1 MQERHEDEVLLW
13 LQFKNGDRDAFAAL
27 YQKFIIPL
35 IAYGTRLCPDRELLK
50 DQIQEL
56 FVELWNS
63 RENLSVPGVIPSP
76 GTSTATTTS
85 GALGPTK
92 AAGPS
97 RPTAR
102 GSAQGAGTIRFYL
115 LKALRYKLIRLEKH
129 RHTRAR
135 VDELNGQFIDTLI
148 ESSIETSII
157 EKEAHESWR
166 TLLRD
171 ALSHLTLRQQEIIQL
186 RFYQGFTHEQIAE
199 LMDVNYQSVSN
210 LLHKALSR
218 LKEKIKMPVFVFVCL
233 ALSLA

>member
-63 RENLSVPGVIPSP
+63 RENLSVPGPSP
-76 GTSTATTTS
+76 TVPGAAAAATSDT
-85 GALGPTK
+85 LGPTK
-92 AAGPS
+92 
-97 RPTAR
+97 
-102 GSAQGAGTIRFYL
+102 GAGAIRFYL

-129 RHTRAR
+129 RHTRI
-135 VDELNGQFIDTLI
+135 LHYTDTPM
-148 ESSIETSII
+148 EASIETSII
-157 EKEAHESWR
+157 EKEAYESWR
-166 TLLRD
+166 TLLKD

-186 RFYQGFTHEQIAE
+186 RFYQGFSHEQIAE

-210 LLHKALSR
+210 LLHKALCR
-218 LKEKIKMPVFVFVCL
+218 LKEKIKMPVFVFFCL
-233 ALSLA
+233 ALTLA

>member
-13 LQFKNGDRDAFAAL
+13 LQFKSGDRDAFAAL

-63 RENLSVPGVIPSP
+63 RENLSVPGAIPS
-76 GTSTATTTS
+76 
-85 GALGPTK
+85 
-92 AAGPS
+92 
-97 RPTAR
+97 
-102 GSAQGAGTIRFYL
+102 GAGTIRFYL

-129 RHTRAR
+129 RHTRI
-135 VDELNGQFIDTLI
+135 LHYTDTRI
-148 ESSIETSII
+148 EASIETSII
-157 EKEAHESWR
+157 EKEAYESWR
-166 TLLRD
+166 ALLKD

-186 RFYQGFTHEQIAE
+186 RFYQGFSHEQIAE

-210 LLHKALSR
+210 LLHKALCR
-218 LKEKIKMPVFVFVCL
+218 LKEKIQTPVFVFVCL
-233 ALSLA
+233 ALLLA

>member
-63 RENLSVPGVIPSP
+63 RENLSVPGASPSRSTVP
-76 GTSTATTTS
+76 GAATTS
-85 GALGPTK
+85 GAPKPT
-92 AAGPS
+92 
-97 RPTAR
+97 
-102 GSAQGAGTIRFYL
+102 GAGTIRFYL

-129 RHTRAR
+129 RHTRI
-135 VDELNGQFIDTLI
+135 VVSQGQYTDTLM
-148 ESSIETSII
+148 EASIETSII
-157 EKEAHESWR
+157 EKEAYESWR
-166 TLLRD
+166 TLLKD

-186 RFYQGFTHEQIAE
+186 RFYQGFSHEQIAE

-210 LLHKALSR
+210 LLHKALCR
-218 LKEKIKMPVFVFVCL
+218 LKEKIKMPVFVFLCL

>member
-13 LQFKNGDRDAFAAL
+13 LQFKNGDREAFAIL
-27 YQKFIIPL
+27 YEKFIIPL
-35 IAYGTRLCPDRELLK
+35 IAYGTKLCPDRELLK

-63 RENLSVPGVIPSP
+63 RENLSIPGAFHPARAA
-76 GTSTATTTS
+76 GAT
-85 GALGPTK
+85 GPAK
-92 AAGPS
+92 AAGA
-97 RPTAR
+97 T
-102 GSAQGAGTIRFYL
+102 RFYL

-129 RHTRAR
+129 RHTRVAAQ
-135 VDELNGQFIDTLI
+135 DGQFIDTLM
-148 ESSIETSII
+148 EASIETSII

-166 TLLRD
+166 TLLKD

-210 LLHKALSR
+210 LLHKALCR
-218 LKEKIKMPVFVFVCL
+218 LKEKIKMPVFVFICL

>member
-63 RENLSVPGVIPSP
+63 RENLSVPGLIPSP
-76 GTSTATTTS
+76 GTSAATTAS
-85 GALGPTK
+85 GT
-92 AAGPS
+92 S

-129 RHTRAR
+129 RRIR
-135 VDELNGQFIDTLI
+135 VDGLNGQFIDTLI
-148 ESSIETSII
+148 EASIETSII

>member
-63 RENLSVPGVIPSP
+63 RENLSIPG
-76 GTSTATTTS
+76 A
-85 GALGPTK
+85 
-92 AAGPS
+92 
-97 RPTAR
+97 
-102 GSAQGAGTIRFYL
+102 IRFYL
-115 LKALRYKLIRLEKH
+115 LKALRYKLIRHEKH
-129 RHTRAR
+129 RRTS
-135 VDELNGQFIDTLI
+135 VDVSHDHYTNTLM
-148 ESSIETSII
+148 EASIETSII
-157 EKEAHESWR
+157 EKEAYESWR
-166 TLLRD
+166 ILLKD

-186 RFYQGFTHEQIAE
+186 RFYQGFSHEQIAE

-210 LLHKALSR
+210 LLHKALYR

>member
-63 RENLSVPGVIPSP
+63 RENLSVPGLIPS
-76 GTSTATTTS
+76 S
-85 GALGPTK
+85 
-92 AAGPS
+92 
-97 RPTAR
+97 TAR

-129 RHTRAR
+129 RRIR
-135 VDELNGQFIDTLI
+135 VDGLNGQFIDTLI
-148 ESSIETSII
+148 EASIETSII

-233 ALSLA
+233 ALTLA

>member
-63 RENLSVPGVIPSP
+63 RENLSVP
-76 GTSTATTTS
+76 
-85 GALGPTK
+85 
-92 AAGPS
+92 AA
-97 RPTAR
+97 
-102 GSAQGAGTIRFYL
+102 IRFYL

-129 RHTRAR
+129 RRTSVNVSQHYT
-135 VDELNGQFIDTLI
+135 NTLM
-148 ESSIETSII
+148 EASIETSII
-157 EKEAHESWR
+157 EKEAYESWR
-166 TLLRD
+166 ILLKD

-186 RFYQGFTHEQIAE
+186 RFYQGFSHEQIAE

-210 LLHKALSR
+210 LLHKALYR

>member
-35 IAYGTRLCPDRELLK
+35 ITYGTRLCSDRELLK

-63 RENLSVPGVIPSP
+63 RENLSVPG
-76 GTSTATTTS
+76 TS
-85 GALGPTK
+85 
-92 AAGPS
+92 PS
-97 RPTAR
+97 RPTVPGAAATS
-102 GSAQGAGTIRFYL
+102 GTPGPTKGAGTIRFYL

-129 RHTRAR
+129 RHTRI
-135 VDELNGQFIDTLI
+135 VVSSDQHTLM
-148 ESSIETSII
+148 EASIETSII
-157 EKEAHESWR
+157 EKEAYESWR
-166 TLLRD
+166 TLLKD

-186 RFYQGFTHEQIAE
+186 RFYQGFSHEQIAE

-210 LLHKALSR
+210 LLHKALCR
-218 LKEKIKMPVFVFVCL
+218 LKEKIKMPVFVFFCL
-233 ALSLA
+233 ALALA

>member
-13 LQFKNGDRDAFAAL
+13 LQFKNGDRDAFAVL

-63 RENLSVPGVIPSP
+63 RENLSVPGAIRA
-76 GTSTATTTS
+76 TA
-85 GALGPTK
+85 P
-92 AAGPS
+92 
-97 RPTAR
+97 
-102 GSAQGAGTIRFYL
+102 GTIRFYL

-129 RHTRAR
+129 RHTR
-135 VDELNGQFIDTLI
+135 VDVSQGHYTDTLM
-148 ESSIETSII
+148 EASIETSII
-157 EKEAHESWR
+157 EKEAYESWR
-166 TLLRD
+166 TLLKD

-186 RFYQGFTHEQIAE
+186 RFYQGFSHEQIAE

-210 LLHKALSR
+210 LLHKALYR

>member
-63 RENLSVPGVIPSP
+63 RENLSVPGLIPS
-76 GTSTATTTS
+76 
-85 GALGPTK
+85 
-92 AAGPS
+92 
-97 RPTAR
+97 PTAR

-129 RHTRAR
+129 RRIR
-135 VDELNGQFIDTLI
+135 VDGLNRQFIDTLI
-148 ESSIETSII
+148 EASIETSII